1 MPAPNGVIAVS
12 PVVVNVSCGLIP
24 KALATTWETEVS
36 WPWPPG
42 ASQKKA
48 TENIFNK
55 KKIPYRSFYILKKDE
70 EQLGVLFTFFV
81 LETILL
87 SKFLKINPFDQ
98 PAVENIKKTTKN
110 ILLKI

>member
-1 MPAPNGVIAVS
+1 MSPFLILPSSSASLKAIPIEAAVVFPYLWMFENILS
-12 PVVVNVSCGLIP
+12 SEKN
-24 KALATTWETEVS
+24 
-36 WPWPPG
+36 
-42 ASQKKA
+42 A
-48 TENIFNK
+48 TENIFSK

-87 SKFLKINPFDQ
+87 SKFLKVNPFDQ